1 MKVSRILR
9 SGPDGDDARTV
20 AVIPEDE
27 LVIDLRVA
35 ERLRLERR
43 GASSDAAMRIA
54 EALFPG
60 SLSAAIG
67 SGETFKEHVAAAL
80 SEREEDTLIPF
91 SEVRWA
97 PAIDPPVMIDGSAF
111 EQHLVNAHARGKREV
126 PDLFY
131 ELPVYYKMNPVTV
144 LGNDATVRWPGG
156 ARYMDYELELA
167 IVIGTSGSDLRPEE
181 ALDHVFGVTIM
192 NDFSARDV
200 QAHESAGGFG
210 PAKGK
215 DFGTALGPWVTTLD
229 ELDLGDLTMLARVN
243 GEEWSRGSTSTQ
255 TWSSEELV
263 AYASRNEV
271 VVPGQVI
278 GSGTVGLGCGLE
290 LYRKLKPGDVVEL
303 EIEGIGTLSNRVG
316 EPSQT
321 RWDPEPKERRAQPT
335 LPTREESESRKEA
348 STPKG

>member
-1 MKVSRILR
+1 MKVSRIIR
-9 SGPDGDDARTV
+9 SGPDGDEARAV
-20 AVIPEDE
+20 AVLPEDE
-27 LVIDLRVA
+27 VVIDLRTA
-35 ERLRLERR
+35 ERRRLERR
-43 GASSDAAMRIA
+43 GASAEAALRMA

-60 SLSAAIG
+60 SLSAALG
-67 SGETFKEHVAAAL
+67 SGEIFKERTADALQERDEAAVV
-80 SEREEDTLIPF
+80 PF

-97 PAIDPPVMIDGSAF
+97 PAIDPPVMLDGSAF

-126 PDLFY
+126 PDIFY

-144 LGNDATVRWPGG
+144 LGNDATVPWPGG

-167 IVIGTSGSDLRPEE
+167 IVIGSNASDLRPEE
-181 ALDHVFGVTIM
+181 ALDHVFGVTVM

-215 DFGTALGPWVTTLD
+215 DFATVLGPWVTSLD
-229 ELDLGDLTMLARVN
+229 ELDLSDLTMLARVN
-243 GEEWSRGSTSTQ
+243 DEEWSRGSTSTQ
-255 TWSSEELV
+255 TWSTEELV

-278 GSGTVGLGCGLE
+278 GTGTVGLGCGLE
-290 LYRKLKPGDVVEL
+290 LYRKLRPGDVVEL
-303 EIEGIGTLSNRVG
+303 EIEGIGTLRNRLA
-316 EPSQT
+316 EPSET

-335 LPTREESESRKEA
+335 LPTRDESSPKKSA
-348 STPKG
+348 SS